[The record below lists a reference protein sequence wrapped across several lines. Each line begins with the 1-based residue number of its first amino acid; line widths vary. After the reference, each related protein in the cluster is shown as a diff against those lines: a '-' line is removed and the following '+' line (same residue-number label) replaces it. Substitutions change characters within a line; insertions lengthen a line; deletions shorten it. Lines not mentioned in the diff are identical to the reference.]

1 MLWVLYL
8 NVDIPEL
15 CKLHKY
21 PACLQ
26 QPCRKRNID
35 KKPQEENAMN
45 SLDQPQPPSTSPI
58 SQPIAPS
65 RKPRLAR
72 TRRWLRSRGGRV
84 IVPGVA
90 LVLGVGIGVVGLLL
104 YALSLSTEGRVL
116 VTPLPPPGGDIIVQ
130 VGTTYITRLL
140 IKDLQSSDLP
150 GSVENVRVML
160 ADSDRIHSA
169 QMTIIGD
176 EQIGVFGI
184 GATRPFTIVVQPFIR
199 DCQLQV
205 NVLHADFSGVTVTGF
220 AATFEGQINQQLEVK
235 PGGLPAGFQYCT
247 TNVRTKPQALFLT
260 YSATPIGD

>member
-1 MLWVLYL
+1 
-8 NVDIPEL
+8 
-15 CKLHKY
+15 
-21 PACLQ
+21 
-26 QPCRKRNID
+26 
-35 KKPQEENAMN
+35 
-45 SLDQPQPPSTSPI
+45 
-58 SQPIAPS
+58 
-65 RKPRLAR
+65 
-72 TRRWLRSRGGRV
+72 V

>member
-15 CKLHKY
+15 CNLHKY
-21 PACLQ
+21 HARLQ
-26 QPCRKRNID
+26 QPAGKRNID
-35 KKPQEENAMN
+35 KKPQQENAMN

-58 SQPIAPS
+58 SQSIAPS
-65 RKPRLAR
+65 RKPRFAR

-84 IVPGVA
+84 IVPGAA
-90 LVLGVGIGVVGLLL
+90 LALGVGIGVVALLL
-104 YALSLSTEGRVL
+104 YALSLSSEGRVL

-130 VGTTYITRLL
+130 VGPAYITRLL
-140 IKDLQSSDLP
+140 DRDLRNSDLP
-150 GSVENVRVML
+150 GNVENVRVRL
-160 ADSDRIHSA
+160 ADSDHLHNA
-169 QMTIIGD
+169 QMTITGD
-176 EQIGVFGI
+176 EQISTLGI
-184 GATRPFTIVVQPFIR
+184 VATRPFTIVVQPFIR

-205 NVLHADFSGVTVTGF
+205 HVLHADFSGVTVTGF